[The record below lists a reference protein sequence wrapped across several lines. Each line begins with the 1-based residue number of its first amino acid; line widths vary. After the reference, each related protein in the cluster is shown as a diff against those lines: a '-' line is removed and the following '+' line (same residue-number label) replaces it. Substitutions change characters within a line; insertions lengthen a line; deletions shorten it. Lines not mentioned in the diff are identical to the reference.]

1 MYFLYIY
8 RTMNK
13 TESRMMLIT
22 EQKLSSLKEGTNLLD
37 YIANTGKIINTIDD
51 DTTLMSTC
59 EHMNLKKR
67 IKTKFK
73 GSSTEFFHEKALRV
87 ITDTTGT
94 EFLIF
99 NN

>member
-8 RTMNK
+8 RIMNK
-13 TESRMMLIT
+13 TENRMMFIT
-22 EQKLSSLKEGTNLLD
+22 EPKLSSLKEGTNLLD
-37 YIANTGKIINTIDD
+37 YISNISKILNTIDD
-51 DTTLMSTC
+51 DTTLMSIC
-59 EHMNLKKR
+59 EHINLKKR
-67 IKTKFK
+67 IKIKFK
-73 GSSTEFFHEKALRV
+73 GSSTEFFHEKALSV